1 MKTSPIQILLF
12 VFLFFLISE
21 FESSVAQT
29 GQIASGLTHAHAG
42 QDTLHLRSDE
52 LRLVLVN
59 NEAYGELHRAGY
71 NGISELYPKGSDRNF
86 FRPDVAGMNY
96 EFILN
101 GDASTF
107 DYDLFEPR
115 VAPMQISRIS
125 GNKVLLEQ
133 PRTENWPLQS
143 AITFELTG
151 SLVEMT
157 YEGIPLEDIGG
168 KYGYIGL
175 FFASYIRGP
184 EEKGIHFIGRNR
196 SDTENSE
203 GEWIYHLPSA
213 HGTDAN
219 HRPAGSQWDPEFDED
234 FPVRLASGISDLEYI
249 YPFYY
254 GISGDYVLIK
264 MFERPTEY
272 DEMRLAQSPTGGG
285 PENPAW
291 DFLYFNK
298 NPVAGEPFRFR
309 AALVVKKFEGIDDV
323 IDQYERWSGETVTG
337 HR

>member
-1 MKTSPIQILLF
+1 MKTHSIYLLLF
-12 VFLFFLISE
+12 MISVLYS
-21 FESSVAQT
+21 SSVKAFHSPADNM
-29 GQIASGLTHAHAG
+29 GFGADIAL
-42 QDTLHLRSDE
+42 QDTLHLQSDE
-52 LRLVLVN
+52 LRLVVVN

-71 NGISELYPKGSDRNF
+71 NGISELYPNGSDRNF

-115 VAPMQISRIS
+115 VAPMQISRLS
-125 GNKVLLEQ
+125 ENKVLLEQ

-151 SLVEMT
+151 NLVEMS
-157 YEGIPLEDIGG
+157 YEGIPLADIGG

-184 EEKGIHFIGRNR
+184 EEKGINFIGRNR
-196 SDTENSE
+196 ADTENTE
-203 GEWIYHLPSA
+203 GQWIYHLPSA
-213 HGTDAN
+213 HGVDAN
-219 HRPAGSQWDPEFDED
+219 HRPAGVDWDPEFDED

-264 MFERPTEY
+264 MFERPTEH

-291 DFLYFNK
+291 DFLYYNK
-298 NPVAGEPFRFR
+298 NPVVGESFRFR
-309 AALVVKKFEGIDDV
+309 AALVVKKFEGIGDV
-323 IDQYERWSGETVTG
+323 IDQYEKWSGETVTCC
-337 HR
+337 R